1 MSGPLHGVRVVD
13 LSSVVMGPYACQI
26 LGDMGAD
33 VIKVEPMGLG
43 DTARSGMGTIL
54 SGGESS
60 AFLAVNRNKRSIT
73 IDLKSPEGRSVLYRM
88 AEQADVLVENFRP
101 GVTRRLGIDYE
112 TMRKINPGLIY
123 GSISG
128 FGQDGPYASRPG
140 YDLIAQ
146 AMSGIMSVT
155 GEPGSDPVKTGI
167 PVADLSAGMFCV
179 IGILSAHVAREK
191 TGVGQHIDVSLFESA
206 FALSIWETAEL
217 WATGEIPQSVGSA
230 HRMSAPYQK
239 LRTGDGH
246 LVVGANNQRLWASLC
261 AALDREDLLS
271 DERFSTNADRMRHR
285 NELATDLEKT
295 LATRGTDEWVNALVE
310 AGVPAGPIRN
320 YRQVCEDP
328 HTLARDMVISTTH
341 PVEGT
346 VRGLGIPIKLSGTPG
361 TIRRPAPLLG
371 EHTDELLDEAGFTPE
386 ESRDLRKSGVVG

>member
-1 MSGPLHGVRVVD
+1 MSMALSGVKVLDLTQVMAGPFC
-13 LSSVVMGPYACQI
+13 CQL
-26 LGDMGAD
+26 LGDLGAD

-88 AEQADVLVENFRP
+88 AEEADVLVENFRP

-112 TMRKINPGLIY
+112 TMRTINPRLIY

-146 AMSGIMSVT
+146 AMSGVMSVT

-167 PVADLSAGMFCV
+167 PIADLSAGMFCV
-179 IGILSAHVAREK
+179 IGILSAHVARHA
-191 TGVGQHIDVSLFESA
+191 TGVGQYIDVSLFESA

-217 WATGEIPQSVGSA
+217 WATGEIPHPVGSA

-246 LVVGANNQRLWASLC
+246 LVVGANNQRLWSSLC

-271 DERFSTNADRMRHR
+271 DERFATNADRMRHR
-285 NELATDLEKT
+285 EALATDLEKT
-295 LATRGTDEWVNALVE
+295 LATRGTEEWVDVLLE

-320 YRQVCEDP
+320 YQQVCEDP
-328 HTLARDMVISTTH
+328 HTLARDMVVTMTH

-361 TIRRPAPLLG
+361 AIRRPAPLLG
-371 EHTDELLDEAGFTPE
+371 EHTGELLEEAGFTPE